1 LSATVGSYGLF
12 GKVLHWFA
20 FALLAVQLGIGWIMP
35 HIGRDTPNEG
45 WVAWHLLIGIALLF
59 LFVARYLW
67 RLTHPVT
74 FPASLSIWQNR
85 LAHATH
91 LSLYALVV
99 VNTLLGWSAAG
110 FRGWPVS
117 LLGIFPLPALA
128 EKGTSWAHTAGDIHI
143 ALVYV
148 LLGLVGIHA
157 VAALYHHFILRDG
170 ILQRMFFTSAKK

>member
-1 LSATVGSYGLF
+1 MSATVRSYGPLAKF
-12 GKVLHWFA
+12 LHWFA
-20 FALLAVQLGIGWIMP
+20 LALLTVQLGIGWIMP
-35 HIGRDTPNEG
+35 HIKRDTLNEG

-67 RLTHPVT
+67 RLMHPVA
-74 FPASLSIWQNR
+74 FHASLSLWQNR

-91 LSLYALVV
+91 LTLYALVI

-110 FRGWPVS
+110 FRGWSVS

-143 ALVYV
+143 TLVYV

-157 VAALYHHFILRDG
+157 VAALHHHFILRDG
-170 ILQRMFFTSAKK
+170 ILQRMLFTSAKK